1 MNKSTEQW
9 MEKLVENYKIPSKE
23 KTKKASRILTEE
35 QLKIIKNGK
44 N

>member
-1 MNKSTEQW
+1 MSKSTDKW

-35 QLKIIKNGK
+35 QIKIINNGK

>member
-1 MNKSTEQW
+1 MSKSTDKW

-23 KTKKASRILTEE
+23 KTKKTSRILTEE
-35 QLKIIKNGK
+35 QIKIINNGK